1 MTESLYVDRFYVMDP
16 EFDDVLFS
24 GAELREGMV
33 VLLEDPLMRGDLDRQ
48 DVYSRNRRD
57 ECNRWCVVERLEV
70 RPRPEFGSPLV
81 RFLAR
86 YPDGTKRLRSYDA
99 SYGWI
104 VKKGSM

>member
-24 GAELREGMV
+24 GAELREG
-33 VLLEDPLMRGDLDRQ
+33 
-48 DVYSRNRRD
+48 
-57 ECNRWCVVERLEV
+57 
-70 RPRPEFGSPLV
+70 
-81 RFLAR
+81 FLAR